1 MTGIFGETLPFKQEN
16 GPDVQLVVFGDEHYA
31 RYETEDGY
39 TVVYDKDRG
48 LFCYATLIDGSFVS
62 SGVPI
67 SEPPPGTPPHLKDWS
82 LPASLAISLCLAV
95 VSHTERTSHEC
106 NLWRD
111 INLQTSE
118 RS

>member
-67 SEPPPGTPPHLKDWS
+67 SEPPPGTPPHLKESDAVRQAKAAAKAAARTP
-82 LPASLAISLCLAV
+82 PAKP
-95 VSHTERTSHEC
+95 H
-106 NLWRD
+106 
-111 INLQTSE
+111 
-118 RS
+118 